1 MVDFKR
7 FKNKKLSNAKKKNG
21 KKFLKVVVVLK
32 KAVSLQPIL
41 SPGGEIGRHATLRG

>member
-21 KKFLKVVVVLK
+21 KKNLKMVVVLK
-32 KAVSLQPIL
+32 KVVFLQPL

>member
-7 FKNKKLSNAKKKNG
+7 FKNKKLSNAKKKIVKN
-21 KKFLKVVVVLK
+21 FLKVVAALK
-32 KAVSLQPIL
+32 KVVFLQPL

>member
-7 FKNKKLSNAKKKNG
+7 FKNKKLSNAEKKIMKI
-21 KKFLKVVVVLK
+21 FLKVVAVMK
-32 KAVSLQPIL
+32 KAVSLQPL